1 MIKSQKAVFEK
12 VEPQFGSS
20 FRYQTFDHSTP
31 NKNNNF
37 WHYHPEIELVYISS
51 GSGKRQIGSHVSYY
65 RQGDLILIG
74 SNLPHCGFTSTLNRY
89 ERETVAMAKISPEL
103 AVGFARTINLFVV
116 AIIKDLSTATNEGVF
131 FKEFLDILRYRSA
144 QYFGIYSGYKSK
156 LNESI
161 VFYLMFMFDIC
172 DIFQFKFS

>member
-74 SNLPHCGFTSTLNRY
+74 SIPFL
-89 ERETVAMAKISPEL
+89 
-103 AVGFARTINLFVV
+103 VGCNMSMHNQSNTRSNFE
-116 AIIKDLSTATNEGVF
+116 AIT
-131 FKEFLDILRYRSA
+131 
-144 QYFGIYSGYKSK
+144 
-156 LNESI
+156 
-161 VFYLMFMFDIC
+161 
-172 DIFQFKFS
+172 